1 MSLDN
6 EFYKFETTS
15 SKISQSTVQNV
26 TAGYIETLKQF
37 IILINSFWVWPLGIL
52 LKHLCKEKSG
62 AWGRRCW
69 FEWLK

>member
-37 IILINSFWVWPLGIL
+37 IILICKFVLGLTSGNSPKTSV
-52 LKHLCKEKSG
+52 
-62 AWGRRCW
+62 
-69 FEWLK
+69 